1 MTVNLSA
8 RELEILAQIKLGKTN
23 KDIAKSLN
31 IAVGTVKLHVNSIFR
46 KLGVSNRLQAVCVS
60 NENGANDSLN

>member
-1 MTVNLSA
+1 MNINLSV
-8 RELEILAQIKLGKTN
+8 RELEILAQMKLGKTN

-46 KLGVSNRLQAVCVS
+46 KLDVSNRVQAVCVS
-60 NENGANDSLN
+60 NEISPRDSVN

>member
-1 MTVNLSA
+1 MNINLSA

-31 IAVGTVKLHVNSIFR
+31 IAVDTVKLHVNRIFR
-46 KLGVSNRLQAVCVS
+46 KLGVSNRVQADFVS
-60 NENGANDSLN
+60 NDSGAHDSLN